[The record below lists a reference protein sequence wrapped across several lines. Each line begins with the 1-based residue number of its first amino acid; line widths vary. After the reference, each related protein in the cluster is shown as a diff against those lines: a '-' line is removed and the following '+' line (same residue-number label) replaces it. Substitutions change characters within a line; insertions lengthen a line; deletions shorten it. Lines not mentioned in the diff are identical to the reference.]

1 MNIQTLSQN
10 RLSTI
15 QMTFDPIEIDYE
27 TSALIDPLAR
37 KSDLSGISPD
47 ISALYSTNKDVKI
60 FVNGQFARGQ
70 ITTQP
75 MTNWYDINTGIVFH
89 KSAGVNEPDGI
100 KTTIFS
106 KSERCYYLG
115 TTEGLY
121 RTYNDDFSQCQRIL
135 PTQITVNGD
144 IELMAHVMNIVE
156 IGKALY
162 LLTVTGKTSSSVRYM
177 IYDAVADARTAQTSR
192 TYDGWRIA
200 SRLVSIDDH
209 QAIVALSQTDESTV
223 IDIVVVTKTS
233 STPILEVKSVYIKN
247 GESTVTGSIDSTHFM
262 SELGDKMFFSHHY
275 SDNPSGKKYKGLTYT
290 ALSNITDV
298 VETWP
303 QEEVGSVQ
311 MLANSRVYQI
321 RTIGDA
327 LYACCGLSGPDS
339 LGLLKVTIGSD
350 GAIVCQSLAGD
361 ENLSSFSC
369 AKDIYYSENAS
380 KWAFCF
386 GDTVYIS
393 DVGEDG
399 YWTALSSTGYSVGD
413 EGYPRFNEFGKLAT
427 IYSKTEDG
435 EESMLESKTSNGGLI
450 ATLEDLTTK
459 NVRVDGVVAD
469 PDEHGFIDID
479 IKKTIESSFVVVDQI
494 PEIMDADKIYFVK
507 KTSV

>member
-1 MNIQTLSQN
+1 
-10 RLSTI
+10 
-15 QMTFDPIEIDYE
+15 MTFDPIEIDYE

-37 KSDLSGISPD
+37 KSDLSGINPD
-47 ISALYSTNKDVKI
+47 VSALYSPHKDVKMY
-60 FVNGQFARGQ
+60 VNGQFARGQ
-70 ITTQP
+70 MTVNP

-121 RTYNDDFSQCQRIL
+121 RTYNDDFSQCARIL
-135 PTQITVNGD
+135 PSQITVDGNA
-144 IELMAHVMNIVE
+144 ELMAHVMNIVE
-156 IGKALY
+156 IGRALY
-162 LLTVTGKTSSSVRYM
+162 LLTVTGKTSSNLKYM
-177 IYDAVADARTAQTSR
+177 IYDAVANAVVARSSS
-192 TYDGWRIA
+192 TYSDWRIS
-200 SRLVSIDDH
+200 SRLVRNDDH
-209 QAIVALSQTDESTV
+209 QAVVAFSQVDQSTA
-223 IDIVVVTKTS
+223 IDIVVVTKTDAA
-233 STPILEVKSVYIKN
+233 PILEVKSTYIKD
-247 GESTVTGSIDSTHFM
+247 GDSIVTGSIDSTHFM
-262 SELGDKMFFSHHY
+262 AELKDKMFFSHHY
-275 SDNPSGKKYKGLTYT
+275 SDNPSGQKYKGLTYT
-290 ALSNITDV
+290 ALSNIVDV

-303 QEEVGSVQ
+303 IAEVKDVP

-321 RTIGDA
+321 RTIGDS

-339 LGLLKVTIGSD
+339 LGLLEVTVDNEGNV
-350 GAIVCQSLAGD
+350 VCQSLSSD
-361 ENLSSFSC
+361 ENLAGLTC

-386 GDTVYIS
+386 GSTVYIS

-399 YWTALSSTGYSVGD
+399 RWTTLSSTGYSVGD

-435 EESMLESKTSNGGLI
+435 EESMLESKTSSGGLI

-494 PEIMDADKIYFVK
+494 PEVMDNSKIYFVK
-507 KTSV
+507 KANA